1 MADVRV
7 WNGSTWQSIK
17 GPTGPQGDVG
27 PTGPQGSQG
36 ATGPTGAQGAVG
48 PTGPTGATGSPG
60 SQGETGPT
68 GPTGATGVQGPTGP
82 TGATG
87 VQGPTG
93 PTGATGAASTVTGPT
108 GPTGPTGAV
117 PTAVTTNAQ
126 TTGYTLVLADAGR
139 LVEMGSASA
148 ITLTI
153 PTNANVAF
161 PTGTKI
167 DVLRTGAGEV
177 TIAGAGVTINSE
189 GSKLRINA
197 QWQAVTL
204 IKRATDTWVVVG
216 ALKT

>member
-1 MADVRV
+1 
-7 WNGSTWQSIK
+7 
-17 GPTGPQGDVG
+17 
-27 PTGPQGSQG
+27 
-36 ATGPTGAQGAVG
+36 
-48 PTGPTGATGSPG
+48 
-60 SQGETGPT
+60 
-68 GPTGATGVQGPTGP
+68 
-82 TGATG
+82 
-87 VQGPTG
+87 
-93 PTGATGAASTVTGPT
+93 
-108 GPTGPTGAV
+108 
-117 PTAVTTNAQ
+117 VTTNAQ
-126 TTGYTLVLADAGR
+126 TISYTLVLADAGKV
-139 LVEMGSASA
+139 VEMGSASA

-153 PTNANVAF
+153 PTNASVAF

>member
-1 MADVRV
+1 MADVKV
-7 WNGSTWQSIK
+7 YDGTQWVSIK
-17 GPTGPQGDVG
+17 GPTGPQGEVG
-27 PTGPQGSQG
+27 PTGPM
-36 ATGPTGAQGAVG
+36 
-48 PTGPTGATGSPG
+48 
-60 SQGETGPT
+60 
-68 GPTGATGVQGPTGP
+68 
-82 TGATG
+82 
-87 VQGPTG
+87 
-93 PTGATGAASTVTGPT
+93 GAAGATGPT
-108 GPTGPTGAV
+108 GPTGPQGDQGATGAA
-117 PTAVTTNAQ
+117 PSAVTTNAQ
-126 TTGYTLVLADAGR
+126 TISYTLVLADAGKV
-139 LVEMGSASA
+139 VEMGSASA

-153 PTNANVAF
+153 PTNASVAF